1 MLFFPQSIEKKHGK
15 NPITF
20 FFFQVLMFYYN
31 WYSLHKVY
39 HPFTKPPPL
48 PKKKKDR
55 EREREQESR
64 EKNIILSLVSSQT
77 KSVPQP
83 SHQEL
88 PAQKSEGLI
97 HIASSA
103 CAQVY
108 YISSLFLFLLNK
120 NKN

>member
-31 WYSLHKVY
+31 WYSLHTV
-39 HPFTKPPPL
+39 
-48 PKKKKDR
+48 KDR